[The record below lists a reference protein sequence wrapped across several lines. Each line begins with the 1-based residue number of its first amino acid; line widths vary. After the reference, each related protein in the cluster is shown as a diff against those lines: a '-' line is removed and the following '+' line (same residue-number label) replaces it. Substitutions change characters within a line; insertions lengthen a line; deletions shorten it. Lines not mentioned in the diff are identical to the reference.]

1 MSKFNFT
8 QRYISTSTIDDTD
21 GVILDVDG
29 SDVPKRVDFSD
40 FLTVVGRDITIANGE
55 LVFVNDKTDLPTA
68 VSNVITLDDNVTY
81 FFTATQDITVEYM
94 NVIIKSLN

>member
-8 QRYISTSTIDDTD
+8 QRYVESASIDSTD
-21 GVILDVDG
+21 GIILDVDG

-40 FLTVVGRDITIANGE
+40 FLTVVGSDITIANGE

-81 FFTATQDITVEYM
+81 FFTGTVDLTGDRL
-94 NVIIKSLN
+94 VGGGR